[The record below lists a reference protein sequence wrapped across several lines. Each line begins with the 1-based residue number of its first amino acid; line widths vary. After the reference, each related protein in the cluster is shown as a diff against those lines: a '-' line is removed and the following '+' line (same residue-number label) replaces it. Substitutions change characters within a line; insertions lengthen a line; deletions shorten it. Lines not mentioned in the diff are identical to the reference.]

1 MQLCLNLHIRIAYS
15 HLFTRYLLYSGFHT
29 SIIPKRNMSE
39 TVFNASL
46 TENEKVTIRQRVR
59 SGCELSAKGH
69 LVVDGVEKD
78 QYSRVR
84 IYLRGK
90 SYMVNRAK
98 ACIFADNDF
107 APLPQDLQVSHLCH
121 VKNCVL
127 KEHLTME
134 SASLNNSRKKCVESQ
149 VCLGHSEAPNCIFL

>member
-1 MQLCLNLHIRIAYS
+1 
-15 HLFTRYLLYSGFHT
+15 
-29 SIIPKRNMSE
+29 MSE

-90 SYMVNRAK
+90 SYLVNRAK
-98 ACIFADNDF
+98 ACMFADNNYE
-107 APLPQDLQVSHLCH
+107 PLPPDLQVSHLCH
-121 VKNCVL
+121 IKNCVL
-127 KEHLTME
+127 QEHLTME
-134 SASLNNSRKKCVESQ
+134 SAALNNSRKKCAQAQ
-149 VCLGHSEAPNCIFL
+149 VCLGHSGEAPNCIFL